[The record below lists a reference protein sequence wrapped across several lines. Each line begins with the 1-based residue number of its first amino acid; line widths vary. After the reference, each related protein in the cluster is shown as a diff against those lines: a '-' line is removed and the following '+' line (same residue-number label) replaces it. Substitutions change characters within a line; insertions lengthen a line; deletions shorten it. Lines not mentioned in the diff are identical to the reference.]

1 MTDVRSEAM
10 REKELHVVGD
20 VSTGMRGKGG
30 DAMGTGESE
39 WLLRRCEETPWR
51 EGAAGAGRRRKT
63 AMGIALTVAGWFW
76 IGYFVGLVLIVL
88 EVWR

>member
-1 MTDVRSEAM
+1 M

-30 DAMGTGESE
+30 DAMGTGEAAG
-39 WLLRRCEETPWR
+39 LLRRCEETPGR
-51 EGAAGAGRRRKT
+51 DGAASTGRRGKT